1 MKVSLTNIVR
11 HYITADTAVK
21 PEPLKIKGLKI
32 SQEILEGRLFKT
44 YKNKSDNKLVRTVF
58 YTSDKKPAIITVFEN
73 GLPSEE
79 FIYDVLQKGKKKLLA
94 YRGFINGVS
103 TCENLTRCDKKGL
116 EDIKLFRFICKLK

>member
-11 HYITADTAVK
+11 HYISADIAVK
-21 PEPLKIKGLKI
+21 PEPLKTKGLKI
-32 SQEILEGRLFKT
+32 SQETLEGRLFKT

-58 YTSDKKPAIITVFEN
+58 YTSDKRPAIVTVFEN

-103 TCENLTRCDKKGL
+103 TCENLTRCDKEGL
-116 EDIKLFRFICKLK
+116 EAIKLFRFLCKLK